1 MKKFTLMNKNKK
13 VFDFVYDEEEH
24 FIVNFERNYPENED
38 YAPFGLIKMNEID
51 KVEFNK
57 WWKNRQIPASRKG
70 LKEVLHNSNVYDKDN
85 FDLLDAKA
93 YCLSLS
99 DQYWV
104 KGVDEE
110 ISWESIN
117 FFDNEFSEDIG
128 KILFN
133 GGKTALNLN
142 LNTPD
147 MTSNGNYE
155 KRWKIIDGE
164 RYLLKAGSKI
174 YNQEPFNELIATKL
188 YERLLNKDEYVEYSV
203 IFDDDKAISK
213 CKNFITKNTEL
224 VPAWKINEYYEF
236 LDDEDKYT
244 HYIRC
249 LNNLGI
255 KDAETL
261 TDKMIVCDY
270 IIANKDRHFNNFGVI
285 RDVNTLKFIGVAPIF
300 DNGCSLWYD
309 ENDMYV
315 GEFFLTKPF
324 EEYEKTQLSLVKKL
338 EWLDIS
344 KLEDFPNEV
353 KTILSMDKL
362 LSKERI
368 NKIVDQIKLRIEF
381 VKELKKSREVDAD
394 NGCEI

>member
-57 WWKNRQIPASRKG
+57 WRKNRQIPASRKG

-188 YERLLNKDEYVEYSV
+188 YERLLNKEEYVEYSV

-213 CKNFITKNTEL
+213 CKNFITKDTEL

>member
-213 CKNFITKNTEL
+213 CKNFITKDTEL

-324 EEYEKTQLSLVKKL
+324 EEYEKKQLSLVKKL
-338 EWLDIS
+338 EWLDMS

-353 KTILSMDKL
+353 KIILSMDKL